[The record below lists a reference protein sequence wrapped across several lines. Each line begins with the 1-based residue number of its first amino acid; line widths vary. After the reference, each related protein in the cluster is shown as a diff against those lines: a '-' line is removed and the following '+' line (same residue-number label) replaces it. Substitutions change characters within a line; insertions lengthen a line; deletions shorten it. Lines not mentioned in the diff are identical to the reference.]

1 MKDGIGN
8 EILKDD
14 LVHVTLDSESV
25 LAKVL
30 EVSEGGVLDP
40 ATRKLKAGSIRVY
53 IDITLKCPYAEL
65 PVQFLPQVFKIYD
78 PNKEQKNKDAADAV
92 LKAATTP
99 LPPSENPTPSKVS
112 TMFLK
117 RPSDIKDEKLNPTK

>member
-14 LVHVTLDSESV
+14 LVHVMLDSENV
-25 LAKVL
+25 IAKVI
-30 EVSEGGVLDP
+30 EVYDGGVLDP
-40 ATRKLKAGSIRVY
+40 STRKLRPGAIRVF

-65 PVQFLPQVFKIYD
+65 PTQFLPQVFKIYD
-78 PNKEQKNKDAADAV
+78 PNKQSKDQAAADAV

>member
-14 LVHVTLDSESV
+14 LLHVNLESENV
-25 LAKVL
+25 LARVV
-30 EVSEGGVLDP
+30 EVYDGGVLDP
-40 ATRKLKAGSIRVY
+40 SSRKLRPGAIRIM
-53 IDITLKCPYAEL
+53 IDLTLKCPWPEL
-65 PVQFLPQVFKIYD
+65 PTQFLPQAYKIYD
-78 PNKEQKNKDAADAV
+78 PNKQEKDQKAADAV

-99 LPPSENPTPSKVS
+99 LPPPTEITPSKSS

-117 RPSDIKDEKLNPTK
+117 RPSDIKDENLNKTK